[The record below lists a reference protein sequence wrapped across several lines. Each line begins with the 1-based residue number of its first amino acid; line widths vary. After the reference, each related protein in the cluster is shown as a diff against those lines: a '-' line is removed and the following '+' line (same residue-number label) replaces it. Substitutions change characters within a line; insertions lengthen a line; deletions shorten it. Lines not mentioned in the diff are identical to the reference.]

1 MHPLPSLSVVAL
13 TFTILPLMA
22 AAQSFSYG
30 PRNTDFPPAFPEASG
45 SICVNTQEMFLACE
59 IKPIPVW
66 DFVNAEFVQTHVC
79 I

>member
-30 PRNTDFPPAFPEASG
+30 PRNTDFPPAFPEQTRAPLIDSG
-45 SICVNTQEMFLACE
+45 VALKVETLARG
-59 IKPIPVW
+59 W
-66 DFVNAEFVQTHVC
+66 NALGESPPFPMAKAGL
-79 I
+79 